1 MKTKHPESLS
11 LPEAERN
18 IIRQYDEILCRRI
31 ELRTPWTFSKLSE
44 RTLRDNI
51 GKLYVDMQLK
61 DIPQKDDAKLKN
73 DITAAGLIK
82 EHIQEQVKN
91 CLAVKIN
98 NGDNSIYRFIDIDYN
113 SFQDIDSS
121 KLDEAIRNREIAI
134 VYSDKGLLLSSKTD
148 LIKGELHVL
157 NITIDNKRNHTLHGM
172 FVYDCGQAE
181 DSVNEYESYVMNKYS
196 YKAVILKK
204 LEHSRTREIFYKIY
218 VINALDP
225 NDKGIFLCVSDKTL
239 FNWDKSRLVD
249 ILLPE
254 KFQDIDPEDV
264 LDIDTFDEDEESLD
278 IEMDDFENNN
288 DRIISNYTVL
298 DDVSDDMNGYTAD
311 YGYRAAGVG
320 YKQGQAELASIIG
333 ENPSEYQLNPEKLQ
347 IDFDDQI
354 YSKAVSN
361 EILSEVQSVI
371 RLPDYESVQNSQN
384 EVYRLK
390 VEKVQ
395 PLEEYFRQCLGSG
408 ILEKQTSS
416 EKLENNFVL
425 RLYEENANKV
435 TEQVIDSGLFDISDF
450 PKNLK
455 SSLLIQIKKET
466 FEFCEGLYPPGI
478 ELSLV
483 DMLQVYR
490 VIVPYFFNRSR
501 RYINYLR
508 QCYSSDG
515 MQCNIKK
522 RDNFM
527 KAVPIS
533 VFNQI
538 DMNSKKDPDKF
549 VNTSRNIEYS
559 LEGETYKINFLA
571 KCALTGFEQ
580 CFKGLALGNRFQE
593 EPDMRKQFMINKA
606 AKKKAEAK

>member
-31 ELRTPWTFSKLSE
+31 ELRNPWTFSKLSE
-44 RTLRDNI
+44 RTLRNNI

-73 DITAAGLIK
+73 DITAAELIK

-113 SFQDIDSS
+113 SFQDADSS

-134 VYSDKGLLLSSKTD
+134 VYQDKGLLLSSKTD

-172 FVYDCGQAE
+172 FEYNCSQVE
-181 DSVNEYESYVMNKYS
+181 DSVNEYESYVKNKYN

-204 LEHSRTREIFYKIY
+204 LEHSRTGEIFYKIY

-278 IEMDDFENNN
+278 IEMDDFEN
-288 DRIISNYTVL
+288 DADKIS
-298 DDVSDDMNGYTAD
+298 DDELSDDMNGYTAD
-311 YGYRAAGVG
+311 YGYKATGIG
-320 YKQGQAELASIIG
+320 YKQGQDELASIFKSD
-333 ENPSEYQLNPEKLQ
+333 PSEYQLNPEKLQ

-354 YSKAVSN
+354 YNKAVSD
-361 EILSEVQSVI
+361 EILSGVQSAI

-395 PLEEYFRQCLGSG
+395 PLEEYFRQCLGSD
-408 ILEKQTSS
+408 ILEKQASS

-425 RLYEENANKV
+425 RLYEENANKI

-455 SSLLIQIKKET
+455 SSLLTQIKKET

-508 QCYSSDG
+508 QCYS
-515 MQCNIKK
+515 
-522 RDNFM
+522 
-527 KAVPIS
+527 
-533 VFNQI
+533 
-538 DMNSKKDPDKF
+538 
-549 VNTSRNIEYS
+549 
-559 LEGETYKINFLA
+559 
-571 KCALTGFEQ
+571 
-580 CFKGLALGNRFQE
+580 
-593 EPDMRKQFMINKA
+593 
-606 AKKKAEAK
+606 

>member
-18 IIRQYDEILCRRI
+18 TIRQYDEILCRRI

-44 RTLRDNI
+44 RTLRNNI
-51 GKLYVDMQLK
+51 GKLYVNMQLK

-113 SFQDIDSS
+113 SFQDVDSS
-121 KLDEAIRNREIAI
+121 KLDEAIRNREIEI
-134 VYSDKGLLLSSKTD
+134 VYSDKGLLISSKTD
-148 LIKGELHVL
+148 LIKGKIHVL

-172 FVYDCGQAE
+172 FVYDCSQVE
-181 DSVNEYESYVMNKYS
+181 DSVNEYESYVKNKYN

-204 LEHSRTREIFYKIY
+204 LEHSRTGEIFYKLY

-239 FNWDKSRLVD
+239 FNWDKSRLVE

-254 KFQDIDPEDV
+254 KFQDIDPENV
-264 LDIDTFDEDEESLD
+264 LDIEDFDDEESLD
-278 IEMDDFENNN
+278 IEVDDFENDD
-288 DRIISNYTVL
+288 DRI
-298 DDVSDDMNGYTAD
+298 SDEYDYKTNGI
-311 YGYRAAGVG
+311 G
-320 YKQGQAELASIIG
+320 YKQGQAELASIFRSD
-333 ENPSEYQLNPEKLQ
+333 PSEYQLNPEKLQ
-347 IDFDDQI
+347 MDFDDQI
-354 YSKAVSN
+354 YNKAVSD

-371 RLPDYESVQNSQN
+371 SLPDYGSVQNSQN

-395 PLEEYFRQCLGSG
+395 PLEEYFRQCLGSDV
-408 ILEKQTSS
+408 LEKQASS

-425 RLYEENANKV
+425 RLYEENANKI

-549 VNTSRNIEYS
+549 VNTSCNIEYS

-593 EPDMRKQFMINKA
+593 EPDMRKQFMINKT

>member
-18 IIRQYDEILCRRI
+18 TIRQYDEILCRRT

-61 DIPQKDDAKLKN
+61 DIPQKDDDKLKN

-82 EHIQEQVKN
+82 EYIQGQVKN

-113 SFQDIDSS
+113 SFQDVNCS
-121 KLDEAIRNREIAI
+121 KLDEAIKNRELTI

-148 LIKGELHVL
+148 LIKGKLHVL
-157 NITIDNKRNHTLHGM
+157 NITIDNKRNDTLHGM
-172 FVYDCGQAE
+172 FEYDCDQLY
-181 DSVNEYESYVMNKYS
+181 DSDNEYESYVKNKYN

-204 LEHSRTREIFYKIY
+204 LEHSRTGEIFYKVY

-254 KFQDIDPEDV
+254 KFDNIDPEDV
-264 LDIDTFDEDEESLD
+264 LDIDAFDDEESLD
-278 IEMDDFENNN
+278 IEVDDFEN
-288 DRIISNYTVL
+288 DADKISDGEL
-298 DDVSDDMNGYTAD
+298 SDDE
-311 YGYRAAGVG
+311 YGYKADGIG
-320 YKQGQAELASIIG
+320 YKQGQAELASIFKSD
-333 ENPSEYQLNPEKLQ
+333 PSEYQLNPEKLQ

-371 RLPDYESVQNSQN
+371 SLPDYENIQNSQN

-395 PLEEYFRQCLGSG
+395 PLEEYFNQCLGSG
-408 ILEKQTSS
+408 ILEKQASQ

-425 RLYEENANKV
+425 RLYEENANKI
-435 TEQVIDSGLFDISDF
+435 TEQIIDSGLFDISDF

-490 VIVPYFFNRSR
+490 VIVPYFFNQSR

-593 EPDMRKQFMINKA
+593 EPDMRKQFMINKTS
-606 AKKKAEAK
+606 KKKAEAK

>member
-18 IIRQYDEILCRRI
+18 TIRQYDEILCRRI

-44 RTLRDNI
+44 RTLSDNI
-51 GKLYVDMQLK
+51 GKLYVDMQLR
-61 DIPQKDDAKLKN
+61 DIPQKDDDKLKN

-82 EHIQEQVKN
+82 EYIQEQTKN
-91 CLAVKIN
+91 CLVVKIN
-98 NGDNSIYRFIDIDYN
+98 NGDNSIYRFIDIDYD
-113 SFQDIDSS
+113 SFQDVYSS
-121 KLDEAIRNREIAI
+121 KLEEAIKNREIAI
-134 VYSDKGLLLSSKTD
+134 AYQDKGLLISSKTD
-148 LIKGELHVL
+148 LIKGKLHVL
-157 NITIDNKRNHTLHGM
+157 NLTIDNKRNNTLHGM
-172 FVYDCGQAE
+172 FEYDCDQLY
-181 DSVNEYESYVMNKYS
+181 DNDNEYESYVMNKYS

-204 LEHSRTREIFYKIY
+204 LEHSRTKETFYKLY
-218 VINALDP
+218 VVNALNPSD
-225 NDKGIFLCVSDKTL
+225 NGLFLCVSDKTL
-239 FNWDKSRLVD
+239 FNWDKSRLVE

-264 LDIDTFDEDEESLD
+264 LDIDDFDDEESLD
-278 IEMDDFENNN
+278 TEVDYGDELVVQG
-288 DRIISNYTVL
+288 DLQISN
-298 DDVSDDMNGYTAD
+298 SSFEGIS
-311 YGYRAAGVG
+311 
-320 YKQGQAELASIIG
+320 YKQGQDELYSILG
-333 ENPSEYQLNPEKLQ
+333 TDPSEGQLDVQKLQ
-347 IDFDDQI
+347 TNFDDQI
-354 YSKAVSN
+354 YSQAVVYGSF
-361 EILSEVQSVI
+361 SENQSVI
-371 RLPDYESVQNSQN
+371 NIPDYEDIQNSQN
-384 EVYRLK
+384 EVYRLTC
-390 VEKVQ
+390 EAVQ
-395 PLEEYFRQCLGSG
+395 PLEEYFNQCLGSG
-408 ILEKQTSS
+408 ILEKQASS

-425 RLYEENANKV
+425 RLYEENANKI
-435 TEQVIDSGLFDISDF
+435 TEQVIDSGLLDISDF

-527 KAVPIS
+527 KSVPIS
-533 VFNQI
+533 VFNQL

-549 VNTSRNIEYS
+549 VNTSCNIEYS

-593 EPDMRKQFMINKA
+593 EPDMRKQFMINKT
-606 AKKKAEAK
+606 AKKKAEVK

>member
-18 IIRQYDEILCRRI
+18 TIRQYDEILCRRI

-61 DIPQKDDAKLKN
+61 DIPQKDDDKLKN

-82 EHIQEQVKN
+82 EYTQEQTKN
-91 CLAVKIN
+91 CLVVKIN

-113 SFQDIDSS
+113 SFQDVSCS

-148 LIKGELHVL
+148 LIKGKLHVL

-172 FVYDCGQAE
+172 FEYDCSQVE
-181 DSVNEYESYVMNKYS
+181 DSVNEYESYVKNKYN

-204 LEHSRTREIFYKIY
+204 LEHSRAGEVFYKIY

-239 FNWDKSRLVD
+239 FSWDKSRLVE

-264 LDIDTFDEDEESLD
+264 LDIDVYDDEESLD
-278 IEMDDFENNN
+278 IEMDDFEN
-288 DRIISNYTVL
+288 
-298 DDVSDDMNGYTAD
+298 DDDKISDDELSD
-311 YGYRAAGVG
+311 DEYGYKADGIG
-320 YKQGQAELASIIG
+320 YKQGQAELASIFKSD
-333 ENPSEYQLNPEKLQ
+333 PSEYQLNPEKLQ

-371 RLPDYESVQNSQN
+371 SLPDYGSVQNSQN

-395 PLEEYFRQCLGSG
+395 PLEEYFKQCLGSD
-408 ILEKQTSS
+408 ILEKQASS

-425 RLYEENANKV
+425 RLYEENANKI

-549 VNTSRNIEYS
+549 VNTSCNIEYS
-559 LEGETYKINFLA
+559 FEGETYKINFLA

-593 EPDMRKQFMINKA
+593 EPDMRKQFMINKT

>member
-44 RTLRDNI
+44 RTLRNNI

-113 SFQDIDSS
+113 SFQDVDSS

-148 LIKGELHVL
+148 LIKGEIHVL

-172 FVYDCGQAE
+172 FEYNCSQVE
-181 DSVNEYESYVMNKYS
+181 DDVTEYESYVKNKYN

-204 LEHSRTREIFYKIY
+204 LEHSRTGEIFYKIY

-278 IEMDDFENNN
+278 IEMDDFENN
-288 DRIISNYTVL
+288 DGRIVSNYTVL
-298 DDVSDDMNGYTAD
+298 DDVSDDMNEYTAD
-311 YGYRAAGVG
+311 YGYKATGVG

-333 ENPSEYQLNPEKLQ
+333 EDPSGYQLNPEKLQ

-354 YSKAVSN
+354 YSKAVSD
-361 EILSEVQSVI
+361 EILSGAQSAI
-371 RLPDYESVQNSQN
+371 RLPDYESAQNSQN

-395 PLEEYFRQCLGSG
+395 PLEEYFEQCLGSD
-408 ILEKQTSS
+408 ILEKQASS

-425 RLYEENANKV
+425 RLYEENANKI

-466 FEFCEGLYPPGI
+466 FEFCEGLYPPGT

-549 VNTSRNIEYS
+549 VNTSCNIEYS

-606 AKKKAEAK
+606 AKKKVAVK

>member
-1 MKTKHPESLS
+1 MKTKHPESFS

-18 IIRQYDEILCRRI
+18 TIRQYDEILCRRI

-44 RTLRDNI
+44 RTLRNNI

-73 DITAAGLIK
+73 DITSAGLIK

-113 SFQDIDSS
+113 SFQDVDSS

-172 FVYDCGQAE
+172 FEYDCSQVE
-181 DSVNEYESYVMNKYS
+181 DSVNEYESYVKNKYN

-204 LEHSRTREIFYKIY
+204 LEHSRTGEIFYKIY

-264 LDIDTFDEDEESLD
+264 LDIDDFDDEESLD
-278 IEMDDFENNN
+278 IEMDDFENN
-288 DRIISNYTVL
+288 DGRIVSNYTVL
-298 DDVSDDMNGYTAD
+298 GDVSDDMNGYTAD
-311 YGYRAAGVG
+311 YGYKAAGVG

-354 YSKAVSN
+354 YNKAVSD
-361 EILSEVQSVI
+361 EILSGVQSAI
-371 RLPDYESVQNSQN
+371 RLPDYESAQNSQN

-395 PLEEYFRQCLGSG
+395 PLEEYFRQCLGSD
-408 ILEKQTSS
+408 ILEKQPSS

-425 RLYEENANKV
+425 RLYEENANKI

-538 DMNSKKDPDKF
+538 DMNSKKDPYKF
-549 VNTSRNIEYS
+549 VNTSCNIEYS

-593 EPDMRKQFMINKA
+593 EPDMRKQFMINKT
-606 AKKKAEAK
+606 AKKKAEVK

>member
-18 IIRQYDEILCRRI
+18 TIRQYDEILCRRI

-82 EHIQEQVKN
+82 EYIQKQVKN
-91 CLAVKIN
+91 CLVVKIN

-113 SFQDIDSS
+113 SFQDVNCS
-121 KLDEAIRNREIAI
+121 KLNEAIRNREITI
-134 VYSDKGLLLSSKTD
+134 VYQDKGLILSSKTG
-148 LIKGELHVL
+148 LIKGKLHVL
-157 NITIDNKRNHTLHGM
+157 NITIDNKRNNTLHGM
-172 FVYDCGQAE
+172 FEYDCDQLY
-181 DSVNEYESYVMNKYS
+181 DSDNEYESYVMNKYS

-204 LEHSRTREIFYKIY
+204 LEHSRTKETFYKLY
-218 VINALDP
+218 VVNALNPSD
-225 NDKGIFLCVSDKTL
+225 NGLFLCVSDKTL
-239 FNWDKSRLVD
+239 FNWDKSRLVE

-254 KFQDIDPEDV
+254 KFKDIDPEDV
-264 LDIDTFDEDEESLD
+264 LDVDDFDDEESLD
-278 IEMDDFENNN
+278 
-288 DRIISNYTVL
+288 TKV
-298 DDVSDDMNGYTAD
+298 D
-311 YGYRAAGVG
+311 YGDELVVQGDLQISDSSFEGIG
-320 YKQGQAELASIIG
+320 YKQGQDELYSIFG
-333 ENPSEYQLNPEKLQ
+333 TDLSKCQLDVWKLQ
-347 IDFDDQI
+347 TSFDDQI
-354 YSKAVSN
+354 YSQAVVYGSF
-361 EILSEVQSVI
+361 SENQGVI
-371 RLPDYESVQNSQN
+371 NIPDYEDIQNSQN

-395 PLEEYFRQCLGSG
+395 PLEEYFEQCLGSD
-408 ILEKQTSS
+408 ILEKQPSS

-425 RLYEENANKV
+425 RLYEENANKI
-435 TEQVIDSGLFDISDF
+435 TEQVLDSGLFDISDF

-490 VIVPYFFNRSR
+490 VIVPYFFNQSR

-538 DMNSKKDPDKF
+538 DMNSKKDPEKF

-559 LEGETYKINFLA
+559 LEGEIYKINFLA

-593 EPDMRKQFMINKA
+593 EPDMRKQFMINKT

>member
-18 IIRQYDEILCRRI
+18 TIRQYDEILCRRT

-61 DIPQKDDAKLKN
+61 DIPQKDDDKLKN

-82 EHIQEQVKN
+82 EYIQGQVKN

-113 SFQDIDSS
+113 SFQDVNCS
-121 KLDEAIRNREIAI
+121 KLDEAIKNREMTI

-148 LIKGELHVL
+148 LIKGKLHVL
-157 NITIDNKRNHTLHGM
+157 NITIDNKRNDTLHGM
-172 FVYDCGQAE
+172 FEYDCDQLY
-181 DSVNEYESYVMNKYS
+181 DSDNEYESYVKNKYN

-204 LEHSRTREIFYKIY
+204 LEHSRTGEIFYKVY

-254 KFQDIDPEDV
+254 KFDNIDPEDV
-264 LDIDTFDEDEESLD
+264 LDIDAFDDEESLD
-278 IEMDDFENNN
+278 IEVDDFEN
-288 DRIISNYTVL
+288 DADKISDGEL
-298 DDVSDDMNGYTAD
+298 SDDE
-311 YGYRAAGVG
+311 YGYKADGIG
-320 YKQGQAELASIIG
+320 YKQGQAELASIFKSD
-333 ENPSEYQLNPEKLQ
+333 PSEYQLNPEKLQ

-371 RLPDYESVQNSQN
+371 SLPDYENIQNSQN

-395 PLEEYFRQCLGSG
+395 PLEEYFNQCLGSG
-408 ILEKQTSS
+408 ILEKQASQ

-425 RLYEENANKV
+425 RLYEENANKI
-435 TEQVIDSGLFDISDF
+435 TEQIIDSGLFDISDF

-490 VIVPYFFNRSR
+490 VIVPYFFNQSR

-593 EPDMRKQFMINKA
+593 EPDMRKQFMINKTS
-606 AKKKAEAK
+606 KKKAEAK

>member
-18 IIRQYDEILCRRI
+18 TIRQYDEILCRRI

-44 RTLRDNI
+44 RTLRNNI

-61 DIPQKDDAKLKN
+61 DIPQRDDAKLKN

-113 SFQDIDSS
+113 SFQDVDSS
-121 KLDEAIRNREIAI
+121 KLEEAIKNREIAI
-134 VYSDKGLLLSSKTD
+134 VYSDRGLLLSSKTD
-148 LIKGELHVL
+148 LIKGEIHVL

-172 FVYDCGQAE
+172 FEYDCEQLY
-181 DSVNEYESYVMNKYS
+181 DSDNEYESYVMNKYS
-196 YKAVILKK
+196 YKAVILKR
-204 LEHSRTREIFYKIY
+204 LEHSRTKETFYKLY
-218 VINALDP
+218 VVNALNPSD
-225 NDKGIFLCVSDKTL
+225 NGIFLCVSDKTL

-278 IEMDDFENNN
+278 IEMDDFENN
-288 DRIISNYTVL
+288 DGRIVSNYTVL
-298 DDVSDDMNGYTAD
+298 DDISDDMNGYTAD
-311 YGYRAAGVG
+311 YGYKAAGVG

-354 YSKAVSN
+354 YNKAVSD
-361 EILSEVQSVI
+361 EILSEVQSAI
-371 RLPDYESVQNSQN
+371 RLPDYESAQNSQN

-395 PLEEYFRQCLGSG
+395 PLEEYFRQCLGSD

-425 RLYEENANKV
+425 RLYEENANKI

-538 DMNSKKDPDKF
+538 DMNSKKDPYKF
-549 VNTSRNIEYS
+549 VNTSCNIEYS

-593 EPDMRKQFMINKA
+593 EPDMRKQFMINKT

>member
-44 RTLRDNI
+44 RTLRNNI
-51 GKLYVDMQLK
+51 GKMYVDMQLK

-73 DITAAGLIK
+73 DITAAELIK
-82 EHIQEQVKN
+82 EYIIQEQAKN

-113 SFQDIDSS
+113 SFQDVDSS
-121 KLDEAIRNREIAI
+121 KLDEAIRNREIVI
-134 VYSDKGLLLSSKTD
+134 VYSDRGLLLSSKTD
-148 LIKGELHVL
+148 LIKGKIHVL
-157 NITIDNKRNHTLHGM
+157 NITIDNKRNSTLHGM
-172 FVYDCGQAE
+172 FEYDCDQLY
-181 DSVNEYESYVMNKYS
+181 DSDNEYESYVMNKYN

-204 LEHSRTREIFYKIY
+204 LEHSRTKETFYKLY
-218 VINALDP
+218 VVNALNPSD
-225 NDKGIFLCVSDKTL
+225 NGVFLCVSDKTM
-239 FNWDKSRLVD
+239 FNWDKSRLVE

-264 LDIDTFDEDEESLD
+264 LDIDVFDEDEESLD
-278 IEMDDFENNN
+278 IEMDDIEN
-288 DRIISNYTVL
+288 DADKI
-298 DDVSDDMNGYTAD
+298 SDDELSGDLGGYTNE
-311 YGYRAAGVG
+311 YGAEGIG
-320 YKQGQAELASIIG
+320 YKQGQAELASIFKSD
-333 ENPSEYQLNPEKLQ
+333 PSEYQLNPEKLQ

-390 VEKVQ
+390 AEEVQ

-490 VIVPYFFNRSR
+490 VIVPYFFNQSR

-538 DMNSKKDPDKF
+538 DMNSKKDPEKF

-593 EPDMRKQFMINKA
+593 EPDMRKQFMINKT

>member
-18 IIRQYDEILCRRI
+18 TIRQYDEILCRRI

-51 GKLYVDMQLK
+51 GKLYVDMQLR
-61 DIPQKDDAKLKN
+61 DIPQKDDNKLKN

-82 EHIQEQVKN
+82 EYIQEQVKN
-91 CLAVKIN
+91 CLVVKIN
-98 NGDNSIYRFIDIDYN
+98 NGDNSIYRFIDMDYN
-113 SFQDIDSS
+113 SFQDVDCS
-121 KLDEAIRNREIAI
+121 KLNEAIKNREIAI
-134 VYSDKGLLLSSKTD
+134 AYSDRGLLLSSKTD
-148 LIKGELHVL
+148 LIKGQIHVF
-157 NITIDNKRNHTLHGM
+157 NITIDNKRNNTLHGM
-172 FVYDCGQAE
+172 FEYDCDQLY
-181 DSVNEYESYVMNKYS
+181 DSDNEYESYVMNKYN
-196 YKAVILKK
+196 YKVVILKK
-204 LEHSRTREIFYKIY
+204 LEHSRTKETFYKLY
-218 VINALDP
+218 VVNALNPSD
-225 NDKGIFLCVSDKTL
+225 NGLFLCVSDKTL
-239 FNWDKSRLVD
+239 FNWDKSRLVE

-264 LDIDTFDEDEESLD
+264 LDIDDIDDEESLNTEVD
-278 IEMDDFENNN
+278 YGDELVVQGDLQ
-288 DRIISNYTVL
+288 ISNP
-298 DDVSDDMNGYTAD
+298 SFEGI
-311 YGYRAAGVG
+311 G
-320 YKQGQAELASIIG
+320 YKQGQDELYSIFG
-333 ENPSEYQLNPEKLQ
+333 TDLSKCQLDIQKLQ
-347 IDFDDQI
+347 TNFDDQI
-354 YSKAVSN
+354 YSQAVVYGSF
-361 EILSEVQSVI
+361 SVDQDVI
-371 RLPDYESVQNSQN
+371 NIPDYEYIQNSQN
-384 EVYRLK
+384 EVYRLTC
-390 VEKVQ
+390 EAVQ
-395 PLEEYFRQCLGSG
+395 PLEEYFKQCLGSD
-408 ILEKQTSS
+408 ILEKQASS

-425 RLYEENANKV
+425 RLYEENANKI

-490 VIVPYFFNRSR
+490 VIVPYLFNQSR

-522 RDNFM
+522 RDNFI

-538 DMNSKKDPDKF
+538 DMNSKKDPEKF
-549 VNTSRNIEYS
+549 VDTSRNIEYS

-580 CFKGLALGNRFQE
+580 CFKGLALGSRFQE
-593 EPDMRKQFMINKA
+593 EPDMRKQFMINKT

>member
-18 IIRQYDEILCRRI
+18 TIRQYDEILCRRI

-44 RTLRDNI
+44 RTLRNNI

-113 SFQDIDSS
+113 SFQDVDSS

-134 VYSDKGLLLSSKTD
+134 VYSDRGLLLSSKTD

-157 NITIDNKRNHTLHGM
+157 NITIDNKRNYTLHGM
-172 FVYDCGQAE
+172 FVYDCSQVE
-181 DSVNEYESYVMNKYS
+181 DNVNEYESYVKNKYN

-204 LEHSRTREIFYKIY
+204 LEHSRTGEIFYKIY

-225 NDKGIFLCVSDKTL
+225 NDKGVFLCVSDKTL

-264 LDIDTFDEDEESLD
+264 LDIDDFDEDEESLD
-278 IEMDDFENNN
+278 IEMDDFEN
-288 DRIISNYTVL
+288 DDDKISDEY
-298 DDVSDDMNGYTAD
+298 D
-311 YGYRAAGVG
+311 YRADGIG
-320 YKQGQAELASIIG
+320 YKQGQAELASIFKSD
-333 ENPSEYQLNPEKLQ
+333 PSEYQLNPEKLQ

-354 YSKAVSN
+354 YSKAVSD

-371 RLPDYESVQNSQN
+371 SLPDYGSVQNSQN

-408 ILEKQTSS
+408 ILEKQASS

-425 RLYEENANKV
+425 RLYEENANKI

-455 SSLLIQIKKET
+455 SSLIIQIKKET

-490 VIVPYFFNRSR
+490 VIVPYFFNQSR

-549 VNTSRNIEYS
+549 VNTSCNIEYS

-593 EPDMRKQFMINKA
+593 EPDMRKQFMINKT

>member
-18 IIRQYDEILCRRI
+18 TIRQYDEILCRRI

-51 GKLYVDMQLK
+51 GKLYVDMHLK
-61 DIPQKDDAKLKN
+61 DIPQKDDDKLKN

-82 EHIQEQVKN
+82 EYIQGQVKN
-91 CLAVKIN
+91 CLDVKIN

-113 SFQDIDSS
+113 SFQDVNCS
-121 KLDEAIRNREIAI
+121 KLDEAIKNRELTI
-134 VYSDKGLLLSSKTD
+134 VYQDKGLLLSSKTD
-148 LIKGELHVL
+148 LIKGKLHVL
-157 NITIDNKRNHTLHGM
+157 NITIDNKRNDTLHGM
-172 FVYDCGQAE
+172 FEYDCDQLY
-181 DSVNEYESYVMNKYS
+181 DSDNEYESYVKNKYN

-204 LEHSRTREIFYKIY
+204 LEHSRTGEIFYKVY

-254 KFQDIDPEDV
+254 KFDNIDPEDV
-264 LDIDTFDEDEESLD
+264 LDIDDFDDEESLD
-278 IEMDDFENNN
+278 IEMDDFEN
-288 DRIISNYTVL
+288 DGDKI
-298 DDVSDDMNGYTAD
+298 SDDELSNDG
-311 YGYRAAGVG
+311 YGYKADGIG
-320 YKQGQAELASIIG
+320 YKQGQAELASIFKSD
-333 ENPSEYQLNPEKLQ
+333 PSEYQLNPEKLQ

-371 RLPDYESVQNSQN
+371 SLPDYENIQNSQN

-395 PLEEYFRQCLGSG
+395 PLEEYFNQCLGSG
-408 ILEKQTSS
+408 ILEKQASQ

-425 RLYEENANKV
+425 RLYEENANKI
-435 TEQVIDSGLFDISDF
+435 TEQIIDSGLFDISDF

-490 VIVPYFFNRSR
+490 VIVPYFFNQSR

-593 EPDMRKQFMINKA
+593 EPDMRKQFMINKTS
-606 AKKKAEAK
+606 KKKAEAK

>member
-18 IIRQYDEILCRRI
+18 TIRQYDEILCRRI

-73 DITAAGLIK
+73 DITAAGLVK
-82 EHIQEQVKN
+82 EYIQEQVKK
-91 CLAVKIN
+91 CLVVKIN
-98 NGDNSIYRFIDIDYN
+98 SGDNSIYRFIDIDYN
-113 SFQDIDSS
+113 SFQDVNCS
-121 KLDEAIRNREIAI
+121 KLDEAIRNREIA
-134 VYSDKGLLLSSKTD
+134 VLYQDKGLILSSKTD
-148 LIKGELHVL
+148 LIKGKLHVL
-157 NITIDNKRNHTLHGM
+157 NITIDNKRNNTLHGM
-172 FVYDCGQAE
+172 FEYDCDQLY
-181 DSVNEYESYVMNKYS
+181 DNDNEYESYVMNKYS

-204 LEHSRTREIFYKIY
+204 LEHSRTKETFYKLY
-218 VINALDP
+218 VVNALDP
-225 NDKGIFLCVSDKTL
+225 SDTGVFLCVSDKTL
-239 FNWDKSRLVD
+239 FNWDKSRLVE

-264 LDIDTFDEDEESLD
+264 LDIDDFDEDEESLD
-278 IEMDDFENNN
+278 IEMNDIEN
-288 DRIISNYTVL
+288 DADKI
-298 DDVSDDMNGYTAD
+298 SDDELSGDEYEYKAD
-311 YGYRAAGVG
+311 GIG
-320 YKQGQAELASIIG
+320 YKQGQAELASIFKSD
-333 ENPSEYQLNPEKLQ
+333 PSEYQLNPEKLQ

-354 YSKAVSN
+354 YSKAVSD
-361 EILSEVQSVI
+361 EILSEVQSAI

-395 PLEEYFRQCLGSG
+395 PLEEYFKQCLGSD
-408 ILEKQTSS
+408 ILEKQASS

-425 RLYEENANKV
+425 RLYEENANKI

-549 VNTSRNIEYS
+549 VDTSRNIEYS

-593 EPDMRKQFMINKA
+593 EPDMRKQFMINKT

>member
-18 IIRQYDEILCRRI
+18 TIRQYDEILCRRI

-44 RTLRDNI
+44 RTTRNNI

-73 DITAAGLIK
+73 DITAAGLVK
-82 EHIQEQVKN
+82 EYIQEQAKN
-91 CLAVKIN
+91 CLAVKIS

-113 SFQDIDSS
+113 SFQDVNCS

-148 LIKGELHVL
+148 LIKGQIHVL
-157 NITIDNKRNHTLHGM
+157 NITIDNKRNSTLHGM
-172 FVYDCGQAE
+172 FEYDCDQLY
-181 DSVNEYESYVMNKYS
+181 DSDNEYESYVMNKYN

-204 LEHSRTREIFYKIY
+204 IEHSRTKETFYKLY
-218 VINALDP
+218 VVNALNPSD
-225 NDKGIFLCVSDKTL
+225 NGLFLCVSDKTL
-239 FNWDKSRLVD
+239 FNWDKSRLVQ

-278 IEMDDFENNN
+278 IEMDDFEN
-288 DRIISNYTVL
+288 DADKIS
-298 DDVSDDMNGYTAD
+298 DDELSDDMNGYTAD
-311 YGYRAAGVG
+311 YGYKATGIG
-320 YKQGQAELASIIG
+320 YKQGQDELASIFKSD
-333 ENPSEYQLNPEKLQ
+333 PSEYQLNPEKLQ

-354 YSKAVSN
+354 YNKAVSD
-361 EILSEVQSVI
+361 EILSGVQSAI
-371 RLPDYESVQNSQN
+371 RLPDYENMQNSQN

-425 RLYEENANKV
+425 RLYEENANKI

-593 EPDMRKQFMINKA
+593 EPDMRKQFMINKT

>member
-18 IIRQYDEILCRRI
+18 TIRQYDEILCRRI

-82 EHIQEQVKN
+82 EYIQGQVKN

-113 SFQDIDSS
+113 SFQDVNCS
-121 KLDEAIRNREIAI
+121 KLDEAIRNREISI

-148 LIKGELHVL
+148 LIKGKLHVL
-157 NITIDNKRNHTLHGM
+157 NLTIDNKRNHTLHGM
-172 FVYDCGQAE
+172 FEYDCSQVE
-181 DSVNEYESYVMNKYS
+181 DSDNEYESYVKNKYN

-204 LEHSRTREIFYKIY
+204 LEHSRTGEIFYKIY

-239 FNWDKSRLVD
+239 FNWDKSRLVE

-264 LDIDTFDEDEESLD
+264 LDIDVYDDEESLD
-278 IEMDDFENNN
+278 IEMDDFEN
-288 DRIISNYTVL
+288 
-298 DDVSDDMNGYTAD
+298 DDDKIRDDELSDDIG
-311 YGYRAAGVG
+311 GYRADGIG
-320 YKQGQAELASIIG
+320 YKQGQAELASIFKSD
-333 ENPSEYQLNPEKLQ
+333 PSEYQLNPEKLQ

-361 EILSEVQSVI
+361 EILSEVQSAI
-371 RLPDYESVQNSQN
+371 SLPDYGSVQNSQN

-408 ILEKQTSS
+408 ILEKQASS

-425 RLYEENANKV
+425 RLYEENANKI
-435 TEQVIDSGLFDISDF
+435 TEQIIDSGLFDISDF

-549 VNTSRNIEYS
+549 VNTSCNIEYS

-593 EPDMRKQFMINKA
+593 EPDMRKQFMINKT
-606 AKKKAEAK
+606 AKKKAEVK

>member
-18 IIRQYDEILCRRI
+18 TIRQYDEILCRRI

-44 RTLRDNI
+44 RTLRNNI

-113 SFQDIDSS
+113 SFQDVDSS
-121 KLDEAIRNREIAI
+121 KLEEAIKNREIAI
-134 VYSDKGLLLSSKTD
+134 VYSGRGLLLSSKTD
-148 LIKGELHVL
+148 LIKGEIHVL
-157 NITIDNKRNHTLHGM
+157 NITIDNKRNSTLHGM
-172 FVYDCGQAE
+172 FVYDCSQVE
-181 DSVNEYESYVMNKYS
+181 DDVGEYDSYVMNKYS

-204 LEHSRTREIFYKIY
+204 LEHSRTGEIFYKIY

-278 IEMDDFENNN
+278 IEIDDFEN
-288 DRIISNYTVL
+288 DDDKISDKY
-298 DDVSDDMNGYTAD
+298 D
-311 YGYRAAGVG
+311 YRADGIG
-320 YKQGQAELASIIG
+320 YKQGQAELASIFKSD
-333 ENPSEYQLNPEKLQ
+333 PSEYQLNPEKLQ

-354 YSKAVSN
+354 YNKAVSD
-361 EILSEVQSVI
+361 EILSGVQNAI
-371 RLPDYESVQNSQN
+371 RLPDYESAQNSQN

-395 PLEEYFRQCLGSG
+395 PLEEYFRQCLGSD
-408 ILEKQTSS
+408 ILEKQASS

-425 RLYEENANKV
+425 RLYEENANKI
-435 TEQVIDSGLFDISDF
+435 TDQVIDSGLFDISDF

-549 VNTSRNIEYS
+549 VNISCNIEYS

-593 EPDMRKQFMINKA
+593 EPDMRKQFMINKT

>member
-18 IIRQYDEILCRRI
+18 TIRQYDEILCRRI
-31 ELRTPWTFSKLSE
+31 ELRAPWTFSKLSE
-44 RTLRDNI
+44 RTTRNNI

-61 DIPQKDDAKLKN
+61 DIPQKDDARLKN
-73 DITAAGLIK
+73 DITAAGLVK
-82 EHIQEQVKN
+82 EYIQEQVKN
-91 CLAVKIN
+91 CLVVKIN

-113 SFQDIDSS
+113 SFQDINCS
-121 KLDEAIRNREIAI
+121 KLDEAIGNREITI
-134 VYSDKGLLLSSKTD
+134 VYSDKGLVLSSKTD
-148 LIKGELHVL
+148 LIKGKIHVL

-172 FVYDCGQAE
+172 FEYDCEQLY
-181 DSVNEYESYVMNKYS
+181 DNDNEYESYVMNKYS

-239 FNWDKSRLVD
+239 FNWDKSRLVE

-264 LDIDTFDEDEESLD
+264 LDIDAFDDEESLD
-278 IEMDDFENNN
+278 IEVDDFEN
-288 DRIISNYTVL
+288 
-298 DDVSDDMNGYTAD
+298 DDGKISDDELSD
-311 YGYRAAGVG
+311 DEYGYKTDGIG
-320 YKQGQAELASIIG
+320 YKQGQAELASIFRSD
-333 ENPSEYQLNPEKLQ
+333 PSEYQLNPEKLQ

-354 YSKAVSN
+354 YSKAVN
-361 EILSEVQSVI
+361 DEILSENQSVI

-395 PLEEYFRQCLGSG
+395 PLEEYFKQCLGSD

-425 RLYEENANKV
+425 RLYEENANKI

-490 VIVPYFFNRSR
+490 VIVPYFFNQSR

-538 DMNSKKDPDKF
+538 DMNSKKDPEKF
-549 VNTSRNIEYS
+549 VNISRNIEYS

-593 EPDMRKQFMINKA
+593 EPDMRKQFMINKT

>member
-1 MKTKHPESLS
+1 
-11 LPEAERN
+11 
-18 IIRQYDEILCRRI
+18 
-31 ELRTPWTFSKLSE
+31 
-44 RTLRDNI
+44 
-51 GKLYVDMQLK
+51 
-61 DIPQKDDAKLKN
+61 
-73 DITAAGLIK
+73 
-82 EHIQEQVKN
+82 
-91 CLAVKIN
+91 
-98 NGDNSIYRFIDIDYN
+98 
-113 SFQDIDSS
+113 
-121 KLDEAIRNREIAI
+121 
-134 VYSDKGLLLSSKTD
+134 
-148 LIKGELHVL
+148 
-157 NITIDNKRNHTLHGM
+157 
-172 FVYDCGQAE
+172 
-181 DSVNEYESYVMNKYS
+181 
-196 YKAVILKK
+196 
-204 LEHSRTREIFYKIY
+204 
-218 VINALDP
+218 
-225 NDKGIFLCVSDKTL
+225 
-239 FNWDKSRLVD
+239 
-249 ILLPE
+249 
-254 KFQDIDPEDV
+254 
-264 LDIDTFDEDEESLD
+264 
-278 IEMDDFENNN
+278 MDDFEN
-288 DRIISNYTVL
+288 DDDKISDEY
-298 DDVSDDMNGYTAD
+298 D
-311 YGYRAAGVG
+311 YRADGVG
-320 YKQGQAELASIIG
+320 YKQGQAELASIFKSD
-333 ENPSEYQLNPEKLQ
+333 PSEYQLNPEKLQ

-354 YSKAVSN
+354 YSKAVSD
-361 EILSEVQSVI
+361 EILSEIQSVI
-371 RLPDYESVQNSQN
+371 SLPDYGSVQNSQN

-395 PLEEYFRQCLGSG
+395 PLEEYFKQCLGSG
-408 ILEKQTSS
+408 ILEKQASS

-425 RLYEENANKV
+425 RLYEENANKI

-455 SSLLIQIKKET
+455 SSLIIQIKKET

-549 VNTSRNIEYS
+549 VNTSCNIEYS

-593 EPDMRKQFMINKA
+593 EPDMRKQFMINKT

>member
-18 IIRQYDEILCRRI
+18 TIRQYDEILCRRI

-61 DIPQKDDAKLKN
+61 NIPQKDDAKLKN

-82 EHIQEQVKN
+82 EYIQGQVKN

-113 SFQDIDSS
+113 SFQDVNCS
-121 KLDEAIRNREIAI
+121 KLDEAIRNREISI

-148 LIKGELHVL
+148 LIKGKLHVL
-157 NITIDNKRNHTLHGM
+157 NLTIDNKRNHTLHGM
-172 FVYDCGQAE
+172 FEYDCSQVE
-181 DSVNEYESYVMNKYS
+181 DSDNEYESYVKNKYN

-204 LEHSRTREIFYKIY
+204 LEHSRTGEIFYKIY

-239 FNWDKSRLVD
+239 FNWDKSRLVE

-264 LDIDTFDEDEESLD
+264 LDIDVYDDEESLD
-278 IEMDDFENNN
+278 IEMDDFEN
-288 DRIISNYTVL
+288 
-298 DDVSDDMNGYTAD
+298 DDDKIRDDELSDDIG
-311 YGYRAAGVG
+311 GYRADGIG
-320 YKQGQAELASIIG
+320 YKQGQAELASIFKSD
-333 ENPSEYQLNPEKLQ
+333 PSEYQLNPEKLQ

-371 RLPDYESVQNSQN
+371 SLPDYESVQNSQN

-408 ILEKQTSS
+408 ILEKQASS

-425 RLYEENANKV
+425 RLYEENANKI
-435 TEQVIDSGLFDISDF
+435 TEQIIDSGLFDISDF

>member
-18 IIRQYDEILCRRI
+18 TIRQYDEILCRRI

-82 EHIQEQVKN
+82 EYIQKQVKN
-91 CLAVKIN
+91 CLVVKIN

-113 SFQDIDSS
+113 SFQDVNCS
-121 KLDEAIRNREIAI
+121 KLNEAIRNREITI
-134 VYSDKGLLLSSKTD
+134 VYQDKGLILSSKTG
-148 LIKGELHVL
+148 LIKGKLHVL
-157 NITIDNKRNHTLHGM
+157 NITIDNKRNNTLHGM
-172 FVYDCGQAE
+172 FEYDCDQLY
-181 DSVNEYESYVMNKYS
+181 DSDNEYESYVMNKYS

-204 LEHSRTREIFYKIY
+204 LEHSRTKETFYKLY
-218 VINALDP
+218 VVNALNPSD
-225 NDKGIFLCVSDKTL
+225 NGLFLCVSDKTL
-239 FNWDKSRLVD
+239 FSWDKSRLVE

-264 LDIDTFDEDEESLD
+264 LDIDDFDDDESLD
-278 IEMDDFENNN
+278 TE
-288 DRIISNYTVL
+288 V
-298 DDVSDDMNGYTAD
+298 D
-311 YGYRAAGVG
+311 YGDELVVQGDLQISDSSFEGIG
-320 YKQGQAELASIIG
+320 YKQGQDELYSIFG
-333 ENPSEYQLNPEKLQ
+333 TDLSKCQLDVWKLQ
-347 IDFDDQI
+347 TSFDDQI
-354 YSKAVSN
+354 YSQAVVYGSF
-361 EILSEVQSVI
+361 SENQGVI
-371 RLPDYESVQNSQN
+371 NIPDYEDIQNSQN

-395 PLEEYFRQCLGSG
+395 PLEEYFEQCLGSD
-408 ILEKQTSS
+408 ILEKQASS

-425 RLYEENANKV
+425 RLYEENANKI

-466 FEFCEGLYPPGI
+466 FEFCESLYPPGI

-490 VIVPYFFNRSR
+490 VIVPYFFNQSR

-522 RDNFM
+522 RDNFI

-538 DMNSKKDPDKF
+538 DMNSKKDPEKF

>member
-44 RTLRDNI
+44 RTLRNNI

-61 DIPQKDDAKLKN
+61 DIPQKNDAKLKN

-113 SFQDIDSS
+113 SFQDVDSS
-121 KLDEAIRNREIAI
+121 KLDEAIRNRKIAI

-148 LIKGELHVL
+148 LIKGEIHVL

-172 FVYDCGQAE
+172 FEYNCSQVE
-181 DSVNEYESYVMNKYS
+181 DDVNEYESYVKNKYN

-204 LEHSRTREIFYKIY
+204 LEHSRTGEIFYKIY

-278 IEMDDFENNN
+278 IEMDDFENN
-288 DRIISNYTVL
+288 DGRIVSNYTVL
-298 DDVSDDMNGYTAD
+298 DDVSDDMNGYTDD
-311 YGYRAAGVG
+311 YGYKATGVG

-333 ENPSEYQLNPEKLQ
+333 EDPSGYQLNPEKLQ

-354 YSKAVSN
+354 YSKAVSD
-361 EILSEVQSVI
+361 EILSGDQSAI
-371 RLPDYESVQNSQN
+371 RLPDYESAQNSQN

-395 PLEEYFRQCLGSG
+395 PLEEYFEQCLGSD
-408 ILEKQTSS
+408 ILEKQASS

-425 RLYEENANKV
+425 RLYEENANKI

-549 VNTSRNIEYS
+549 VNTSCNIEYS

-593 EPDMRKQFMINKA
+593 EPDMRKQFMINKT

>member
-18 IIRQYDEILCRRI
+18 TIRQYDEILCRRI

-51 GKLYVDMQLK
+51 GKLYVDMHLK
-61 DIPQKDDAKLKN
+61 DIPQKDDDKLKN

-82 EHIQEQVKN
+82 EYIQGQVKN

-113 SFQDIDSS
+113 SFQDVNCS
-121 KLDEAIRNREIAI
+121 KLDEAIKNRELTI
-134 VYSDKGLLLSSKTD
+134 VYQDKGLLLSSKTD
-148 LIKGELHVL
+148 LIKGKLHVL
-157 NITIDNKRNHTLHGM
+157 NITIDNKRNDTLHGM
-172 FVYDCGQAE
+172 FEYDCDQLY
-181 DSVNEYESYVMNKYS
+181 DSDNEYESYVKNKYN

-204 LEHSRTREIFYKIY
+204 LEHSRTGEIFYKVY

-254 KFQDIDPEDV
+254 KFDNIDPEDV
-264 LDIDTFDEDEESLD
+264 LDIDDFDDEESLD
-278 IEMDDFENNN
+278 IEMDDFEN
-288 DRIISNYTVL
+288 DGDKI
-298 DDVSDDMNGYTAD
+298 SDDELSNDG
-311 YGYRAAGVG
+311 YGYKADGIG
-320 YKQGQAELASIIG
+320 YKQGQAELASIFKSD
-333 ENPSEYQLNPEKLQ
+333 PSEYQLNPEKLQ

-371 RLPDYESVQNSQN
+371 SLPDYENIQNSQN

-408 ILEKQTSS
+408 ILEKQASS

-425 RLYEENANKV
+425 RLYEENANKI
-435 TEQVIDSGLFDISDF
+435 TEQIIDSGLFDISDF

-490 VIVPYFFNRSR
+490 VIVPYFFNQSR

-593 EPDMRKQFMINKA
+593 EPDMRKQFMINKT

>member
-18 IIRQYDEILCRRI
+18 TIRQYDEILCRRI

-44 RTLRDNI
+44 RTLRNNI

-61 DIPQKDDAKLKN
+61 DIPQKDDDKLKN

-82 EHIQEQVKN
+82 EYIQEQVKN

-113 SFQDIDSS
+113 SFQDVDSS
-121 KLDEAIRNREIAI
+121 KLEEAIKNREIAI

-172 FVYDCGQAE
+172 FVYDCDQLYDNDDE
-181 DSVNEYESYVMNKYS
+181 CESYVMNKYS

-204 LEHSRTREIFYKIY
+204 LEHSRTKETFYKLY
-218 VINALDP
+218 VVNALNPSD
-225 NDKGIFLCVSDKTL
+225 NGIFLCVSDKTL
-239 FNWDKSRLVD
+239 FNWDKSRLVE

-264 LDIDTFDEDEESLD
+264 LDIDNFDDEESLNTEVD
-278 IEMDDFENNN
+278 YGDALVVQGDLQ
-288 DRIISNYTVL
+288 ISNL
-298 DDVSDDMNGYTAD
+298 RFEGI
-311 YGYRAAGVG
+311 G
-320 YKQGQAELASIIG
+320 YKQGQDVLNSLFG
-333 ENPSEYQLNPEKLQ
+333 TDLSEGHLDIQKLQ
-347 IDFDDQI
+347 TSFDDQI
-354 YSKAVSN
+354 YSQAVVYGSFSAN
-361 EILSEVQSVI
+361 QDVI
-371 RLPDYESVQNSQN
+371 NITDYENIQNSQN

-395 PLEEYFRQCLGSG
+395 PLEEYFRQCLGSDV
-408 ILEKQTSS
+408 LEKQASS

-425 RLYEENANKV
+425 RLYEENANKI

-490 VIVPYFFNRSR
+490 VIVPYFFNQSR

-549 VNTSRNIEYS
+549 VNTSCNIEYS

-593 EPDMRKQFMINKA
+593 EPDMRKQFMINKT

>member
-18 IIRQYDEILCRRI
+18 TIRQYDEILCRRI

-44 RTLRDNI
+44 RTLRNNI

-98 NGDNSIYRFIDIDYN
+98 NGDNSVYRFIDIDYN
-113 SFQDIDSS
+113 SFQDVDSS
-121 KLDEAIRNREIAI
+121 KLEEAIRNREIAI

-157 NITIDNKRNHTLHGM
+157 NITIDNKRNSTLHGM
-172 FVYDCGQAE
+172 FVYDCSQVE
-181 DSVNEYESYVMNKYS
+181 DSVNEYESYVKNKYN

-204 LEHSRTREIFYKIY
+204 LEHSRTGEIFYKLY

-239 FNWDKSRLVD
+239 FNWDKSRLVE

-254 KFQDIDPEDV
+254 KFQDIDPENV
-264 LDIDTFDEDEESLD
+264 LDIDDFDDEESLD
-278 IEMDDFENNN
+278 IEMDDFEN
-288 DRIISNYTVL
+288 DAGKISDEYDYKT
-298 DDVSDDMNGYTAD
+298 NGI
-311 YGYRAAGVG
+311 G
-320 YKQGQAELASIIG
+320 YKQGQAELASIFMSD
-333 ENPSEYQLNPEKLQ
+333 PSEYQLNPEKIQ

-354 YSKAVSN
+354 YNKAVSN
-361 EILSEVQSVI
+361 ETLSEVQSVI
-371 RLPDYESVQNSQN
+371 SIPDYESVQNSQN

-390 VEKVQ
+390 VERVQ
-395 PLEEYFRQCLGSG
+395 PLEEYFRQCLGSD
-408 ILEKQTSS
+408 ILEKQASS

-425 RLYEENANKV
+425 RLYEENANKI
-435 TEQVIDSGLFDISDF
+435 TEQIIDSGLFDISDF

-508 QCYSSDG
+508 QRYSSDG

-522 RDNFM
+522 RDSFM
-527 KAVPIS
+527 RAVPIS

-549 VNTSRNIEYS
+549 VNTSCNIEYS

-593 EPDMRKQFMINKA
+593 EPDMRKQFMINKT

>member
-18 IIRQYDEILCRRI
+18 TIRQYDEILCRRI

-61 DIPQKDDAKLKN
+61 DIPQKDDDKLKN

-82 EHIQEQVKN
+82 EYIQGQVKN

-113 SFQDIDSS
+113 SFQDVNCS
-121 KLDEAIRNREIAI
+121 KLDEAIKNRELTI
-134 VYSDKGLLLSSKTD
+134 VYQDKGLLLSSKTD
-148 LIKGELHVL
+148 LIKGKLHIL
-157 NITIDNKRNHTLHGM
+157 NITIDNKRNDTLHGM
-172 FVYDCGQAE
+172 FEYDCDQLY
-181 DSVNEYESYVMNKYS
+181 DSDNEYESYVKNKYN

-204 LEHSRTREIFYKIY
+204 LEHSRTGEIFYKIY

-239 FNWDKSRLVD
+239 FNWDKSRLVE

-264 LDIDTFDEDEESLD
+264 LDIDAFDDEESLD
-278 IEMDDFENNN
+278 IEVDDFEN
-288 DRIISNYTVL
+288 DADKISDGEL
-298 DDVSDDMNGYTAD
+298 SDDE
-311 YGYRAAGVG
+311 YGYKADGIG
-320 YKQGQAELASIIG
+320 YKQGQAELASIFKSD
-333 ENPSEYQLNPEKLQ
+333 PSEYQLNPEKLQ

-371 RLPDYESVQNSQN
+371 SLPDYENIQNSQN

-395 PLEEYFRQCLGSG
+395 PLEEYFNQCLGSG
-408 ILEKQTSS
+408 ILEKQASQ

-425 RLYEENANKV
+425 RLYEENANKI
-435 TEQVIDSGLFDISDF
+435 TEQIIDSGLFDISDF

-490 VIVPYFFNRSR
+490 VIVPYFFNQSR

-508 QCYSSDG
+508 QCYSSDE

-593 EPDMRKQFMINKA
+593 EPDMRKQFMINKT

>member
-18 IIRQYDEILCRRI
+18 TIRQYDEILCRRI

-113 SFQDIDSS
+113 SFQDVDSS
-121 KLDEAIRNREIAI
+121 KLEEAIKNREIAI
-134 VYSDKGLLLSSKTD
+134 VYSDRGLLLSSKTD
-148 LIKGELHVL
+148 LIKGEIHVL

-172 FVYDCGQAE
+172 FVYDCDQLY
-181 DSVNEYESYVMNKYS
+181 DNDNEYESYVKNKYN

-204 LEHSRTREIFYKIY
+204 LEHSRTGEIFYKIY

-239 FNWDKSRLVD
+239 FNWDKSRLVE

-264 LDIDTFDEDEESLD
+264 LDIDVYDDEESLD
-278 IEMDDFENNN
+278 IEMDDFEN
-288 DRIISNYTVL
+288 DDDKISDEY
-298 DDVSDDMNGYTAD
+298 D
-311 YGYRAAGVG
+311 YRADGVG
-320 YKQGQAELASIIG
+320 YKQGQAELASIFKSD
-333 ENPSEYQLNPEKLQ
+333 PSEYQLNPEKLQ

-354 YSKAVSN
+354 YNKAVSD

-371 RLPDYESVQNSQN
+371 SLPDYGSVQNSQN

-395 PLEEYFRQCLGSG
+395 PLEEYFKQCLGSD
-408 ILEKQTSS
+408 ILEKQASS

-425 RLYEENANKV
+425 RLYEENANKI
-435 TEQVIDSGLFDISDF
+435 TEQIIDSGLFDISDF

-490 VIVPYFFNRSR
+490 VIMPYFFNQSR

-549 VNTSRNIEYS
+549 VDTSRNIEYS

-593 EPDMRKQFMINKA
+593 EPDMRKQFMINKT

>member
-18 IIRQYDEILCRRI
+18 TIRQYDEILCRRI

-44 RTLRDNI
+44 RTTRDNI

-61 DIPQKDDAKLKN
+61 DIPQKDDDKLKN
-73 DITAAGLIK
+73 DITAAGLVK
-82 EHIQEQVKN
+82 EYIQEQVKN
-91 CLAVKIN
+91 CLVVKIN

-113 SFQDIDSS
+113 SFQDVNCS
-121 KLDEAIRNREIAI
+121 KLDEAIRNREIA
-134 VYSDKGLLLSSKTD
+134 VLYQDKGLILSSKTD
-148 LIKGELHVL
+148 LIKGKIHVL
-157 NITIDNKRNHTLHGM
+157 NITIDNKRNNTLHGM
-172 FVYDCGQAE
+172 FEYDCNQLY
-181 DSVNEYESYVMNKYS
+181 DNDNEYESYVMNKYS

-204 LEHSRTREIFYKIY
+204 LEHSRTKEIFYKIY

-239 FNWDKSRLVD
+239 FNWDKSRLVE

-264 LDIDTFDEDEESLD
+264 LDIDDFDDEESLD
-278 IEMDDFENNN
+278 IEMDDIEN
-288 DRIISNYTVL
+288 DAGKI
-298 DDVSDDMNGYTAD
+298 SDDELSGD
-311 YGYRAAGVG
+311 EYGYKADGIG
-320 YKQGQAELASIIG
+320 YKQGQAELASIFKSD
-333 ENPSEYQLNPEKLQ
+333 PSEYQLNPEKLQ

-354 YSKAVSN
+354 YSKAVSD

-371 RLPDYESVQNSQN
+371 NIPDYENIQNSQN

-395 PLEEYFRQCLGSG
+395 PLEEYFKQCLGSG
-408 ILEKQTSS
+408 ILEKQASS

-425 RLYEENANKV
+425 RLYEENANKI
-435 TEQVIDSGLFDISDF
+435 TEQIIDSGLFDISDF

-466 FEFCEGLYPPGI
+466 FEFCEGLYLPGI

-527 KAVPIS
+527 RAVPIS

-549 VNTSRNIEYS
+549 VDTSRNVEYS

-593 EPDMRKQFMINKA
+593 EPDMRKQFMINKT

>member
-11 LPEAERN
+11 LTEAERN
-18 IIRQYDEILCRRI
+18 TIRQYDEILCRRI

-61 DIPQKDDAKLKN
+61 DIPQKDDDKLKN

-82 EHIQEQVKN
+82 EYIQGQVKN

-113 SFQDIDSS
+113 SFQDVNCS
-121 KLDEAIRNREIAI
+121 KLDEAIKNRELTI

-148 LIKGELHVL
+148 LIKGKLHVL
-157 NITIDNKRNHTLHGM
+157 NITIDNKRNDTLHGM
-172 FVYDCGQAE
+172 FEYDCDQLY
-181 DSVNEYESYVMNKYS
+181 DSDNEYESYVKNKYN

-204 LEHSRTREIFYKIY
+204 LEHSRTGEIFYKVY

-254 KFQDIDPEDV
+254 KFDNIDPEDV
-264 LDIDTFDEDEESLD
+264 LDIDAFDDEESLD
-278 IEMDDFENNN
+278 IEVDDFEN
-288 DRIISNYTVL
+288 DADKISDGEL
-298 DDVSDDMNGYTAD
+298 SDDE
-311 YGYRAAGVG
+311 YGYKADGIG
-320 YKQGQAELASIIG
+320 YKQGQAELASIFKSD
-333 ENPSEYQLNPEKLQ
+333 PSEYQLNPEKLQ

-371 RLPDYESVQNSQN
+371 SLPDYENIQNSQN

-395 PLEEYFRQCLGSG
+395 PLEEYFNQCLGSG
-408 ILEKQTSS
+408 ILEKQASQ

-425 RLYEENANKV
+425 RLYEENANKI
-435 TEQVIDSGLFDISDF
+435 TEQIIDSGLFDISDF

-490 VIVPYFFNRSR
+490 VIVPYFFNQSR

-593 EPDMRKQFMINKA
+593 EPDMRKQFMINKT

>member
-18 IIRQYDEILCRRI
+18 TIRQYDEILCRRI

-73 DITAAGLIK
+73 DITAAGLVK
-82 EHIQEQVKN
+82 EYIQEQTKN
-91 CLAVKIN
+91 CLVVKIN

-113 SFQDIDSS
+113 SFQDVNCS

-148 LIKGELHVL
+148 LIKGKLHVL
-157 NITIDNKRNHTLHGM
+157 NITIDNKRNDTLHGM
-172 FVYDCGQAE
+172 FVYDCDQLY
-181 DSVNEYESYVMNKYS
+181 DNDNEYESYVKNKYN
-196 YKAVILKK
+196 YKAVMLKK
-204 LEHSRTREIFYKIY
+204 LEHSRTGEIFYKIY

-225 NDKGIFLCVSDKTL
+225 NDKGVFLCVSDRTL
-239 FNWDKSRLVD
+239 FNWDKGRLVD

-264 LDIDTFDEDEESLD
+264 LDIDDFDDEESLD
-278 IEMDDFENNN
+278 IEMDDFEN
-288 DRIISNYTVL
+288 DADKI
-298 DDVSDDMNGYTAD
+298 SDDELSGDVDEYKAD
-311 YGYRAAGVG
+311 GIG
-320 YKQGQAELASIIG
+320 YKQGQAELASIFKSD
-333 ENPSEYQLNPEKLQ
+333 PSEYQLNPEKLQ

-354 YSKAVSN
+354 YSKAVSD
-361 EILSEVQSVI
+361 EILSEDKSVI
-371 RLPDYESVQNSQN
+371 SLPDYESIQNSQN

-395 PLEEYFRQCLGSG
+395 PLEEYFKQCLGSG
-408 ILEKQTSS
+408 ILEKQASS

-425 RLYEENANKV
+425 RLYEENANKI
-435 TEQVIDSGLFDISDF
+435 TEQIIDSGLFDISDF

-490 VIVPYFFNRSR
+490 VIVPYFFNQSR

-515 MQCNIKK
+515 MQCNLKK

-533 VFNQI
+533 IFNQI

-593 EPDMRKQFMINKA
+593 EPDMRKQFMINKT

>member
-18 IIRQYDEILCRRI
+18 TIRQYDEILCRRI

-44 RTLRDNI
+44 RTLSDNI
-51 GKLYVDMQLK
+51 GKLYVDMQLR
-61 DIPQKDDAKLKN
+61 DIPQKDDDKLKN

-82 EHIQEQVKN
+82 EYIQEQTKN
-91 CLAVKIN
+91 CLVVKIN

-113 SFQDIDSS
+113 SFQDVNCS

-134 VYSDKGLLLSSKTD
+134 AYQDKGLLLSSKTD
-148 LIKGELHVL
+148 LIKGQIHVL
-157 NITIDNKRNHTLHGM
+157 NITIDNKRNSTLHGM
-172 FVYDCGQAE
+172 FEYDCDQLY
-181 DSVNEYESYVMNKYS
+181 DNDNEYESYVMNKYS

-204 LEHSRTREIFYKIY
+204 LKHSRTKETFYKLY
-218 VINALDP
+218 VVNALNPSDT
-225 NDKGIFLCVSDKTL
+225 GIFLCVSDKTL
-239 FNWDKSRLVD
+239 FNWDKSRLVEM
-249 ILLPE
+249 LLPE

-264 LDIDTFDEDEESLD
+264 LDIDDFDDEESLD
-278 IEMDDFENNN
+278 TE
-288 DRIISNYTVL
+288 V
-298 DDVSDDMNGYTAD
+298 D
-311 YGYRAAGVG
+311 YGDELVVQGDLQISDPSFEGIG
-320 YKQGQAELASIIG
+320 YKQGQDELYSILG
-333 ENPSEYQLNPEKLQ
+333 TDLSECQLDIRKLQ
-347 IDFDDQI
+347 TNFDDQI
-354 YSKAVSN
+354 YSRAVVYGSF
-361 EILSEVQSVI
+361 SENQDI
-371 RLPDYESVQNSQN
+371 INIPDYENVQNSQN
-384 EVYRLK
+384 EVYRLTC
-390 VEKVQ
+390 EAVQ
-395 PLEEYFRQCLGSG
+395 PLEEYFNQCLGSG
-408 ILEKQTSS
+408 ILEKQASS

-425 RLYEENANKV
+425 RLYEENANKI

-490 VIVPYFFNRSR
+490 VIVPYFFNQSR

-522 RDNFM
+522 RDSFM
-527 KAVPIS
+527 RAVPIS

-549 VNTSRNIEYS
+549 VNTSCNIEYS

-593 EPDMRKQFMINKA
+593 EPDMRKQFMINKT
-606 AKKKAEAK
+606 AKKKAEVK

>member
-18 IIRQYDEILCRRI
+18 TIRQYDEILCRRI

-61 DIPQKDDAKLKN
+61 DIPQKDDDKLKN

-82 EHIQEQVKN
+82 EYIQGQVKN

-113 SFQDIDSS
+113 SFQDVNCS
-121 KLDEAIRNREIAI
+121 KLDEAIKNRELTI
-134 VYSDKGLLLSSKTD
+134 VYQDKGLLLSSKTD
-148 LIKGELHVL
+148 LIKGKLHIL
-157 NITIDNKRNHTLHGM
+157 NITIDNKRNDTLHGM
-172 FVYDCGQAE
+172 FEYDCDQLY
-181 DSVNEYESYVMNKYS
+181 DSDNEYESYVKNKYN

-204 LEHSRTREIFYKIY
+204 LEHSRTGEIFYKIY

-239 FNWDKSRLVD
+239 FNWDKSRLVE

-264 LDIDTFDEDEESLD
+264 LDIDAFDDEESLD
-278 IEMDDFENNN
+278 IEVDDFEN
-288 DRIISNYTVL
+288 DADKISDGEL
-298 DDVSDDMNGYTAD
+298 SDDE
-311 YGYRAAGVG
+311 YGYKADGIG
-320 YKQGQAELASIIG
+320 YKQGQAELASIFKSD
-333 ENPSEYQLNPEKLQ
+333 PSEYQLNPEKLQ

-371 RLPDYESVQNSQN
+371 SLPDYENIQNSQN

-395 PLEEYFRQCLGSG
+395 PLEEYFNQCLGSG
-408 ILEKQTSS
+408 ILEKQASQ

-425 RLYEENANKV
+425 RLYEENANKI
-435 TEQVIDSGLFDISDF
+435 TEQIIDSGLFDISDF

-490 VIVPYFFNRSR
+490 VIVPYFFNQSR

-593 EPDMRKQFMINKA
+593 EPDMRKQFMINKT

>member
-157 NITIDNKRNHTLHGM
+157 NITIDNKRNSTLHGM
-172 FVYDCGQAE
+172 FVYDCSQVE
-181 DSVNEYESYVMNKYS
+181 DSVNEYESYVKNKYN

-204 LEHSRTREIFYKIY
+204 LEHSRTGEIFYKIY

-225 NDKGIFLCVSDKTL
+225 NNKGIFLCVSDKTL

-278 IEMDDFENNN
+278 IEMDDFEN
-288 DRIISNYTVL
+288 DADKISNDEL
-298 DDVSDDMNGYTAD
+298 SDDMNGYTAD
-311 YGYRAAGVG
+311 YGYKTTGIG
-320 YKQGQAELASIIG
+320 YKQGQAELASIFKSD
-333 ENPSEYQLNPEKLQ
+333 PSEYQLNPEKLQ

-354 YSKAVSN
+354 YNKAVSD

-371 RLPDYESVQNSQN
+371 SLPDYGSVQNSQN

-395 PLEEYFRQCLGSG
+395 PLEEYFKQCLGSG
-408 ILEKQTSS
+408 ILEKQASS

-425 RLYEENANKV
+425 RLYEENANKI

-455 SSLLIQIKKET
+455 SSLIIQIKKET

-549 VNTSRNIEYS
+549 VNTSCNIEYS

-593 EPDMRKQFMINKA
+593 EPDMRKQFMINKT

>member
-18 IIRQYDEILCRRI
+18 TIRQYDEILCRRI

-61 DIPQKDDAKLKN
+61 DIPQKDDDKLKN

-82 EHIQEQVKN
+82 EYIQGQVKN

-113 SFQDIDSS
+113 SFQDVNCS
-121 KLDEAIRNREIAI
+121 KLDEAIKNRELTI

-148 LIKGELHVL
+148 LIKGKLHVL
-157 NITIDNKRNHTLHGM
+157 NITIDNKRNDTLHGM
-172 FVYDCGQAE
+172 FEYDCDQLY
-181 DSVNEYESYVMNKYS
+181 DSDNEYESYVKNKYN

-204 LEHSRTREIFYKIY
+204 LEHSRTGEIFYKIY

-225 NDKGIFLCVSDKTL
+225 NDNGLFLCVSDKTL
-239 FNWDKSRLVD
+239 FNWDKSRLVE

-264 LDIDTFDEDEESLD
+264 LDIDAFDDEESLD
-278 IEMDDFENNN
+278 IEVDDFEN
-288 DRIISNYTVL
+288 DADKISDGEL
-298 DDVSDDMNGYTAD
+298 SDDE
-311 YGYRAAGVG
+311 YGYKADGIG
-320 YKQGQAELASIIG
+320 YKQGQAELASIFKSD
-333 ENPSEYQLNPEKLQ
+333 PSEYQLNPEKLQ

-371 RLPDYESVQNSQN
+371 SLPDYENIQNSQN

-395 PLEEYFRQCLGSG
+395 PLEEYFNQCLGSG
-408 ILEKQTSS
+408 ILEKQASQ

-425 RLYEENANKV
+425 RLYEENANKI
-435 TEQVIDSGLFDISDF
+435 TEQIIDSGLFDISDF

-490 VIVPYFFNRSR
+490 VIVPYFFNQSR

-593 EPDMRKQFMINKA
+593 EPDMRKQFMINKT

>member
-18 IIRQYDEILCRRI
+18 TIRQYDEILCRRI

-44 RTLRDNI
+44 RTLSDNI
-51 GKLYVDMQLK
+51 GKLYVDMQLR
-61 DIPQKDDAKLKN
+61 DIPQKDDDKLKN

-113 SFQDIDSS
+113 SFQDVDSS
-121 KLDEAIRNREIAI
+121 KLEEAIKNREIAI
-134 VYSDKGLLLSSKTD
+134 VYSDRGLLLSSKTD
-148 LIKGELHVL
+148 LIKGEIHVL

-172 FVYDCGQAE
+172 FVYDCSQVE
-181 DSVNEYESYVMNKYS
+181 DDVGEYDSYVKNKYN

-204 LEHSRTREIFYKIY
+204 LEHSRTGEIFYKIY

-239 FNWDKSRLVD
+239 FNWDKSRLIE

-254 KFQDIDPEDV
+254 KFDNIDPEDV
-264 LDIDTFDEDEESLD
+264 LDIDDFDEDEESLD
-278 IEMDDFENNN
+278 IEMDDFEN
-288 DRIISNYTVL
+288 DDDKISDEY
-298 DDVSDDMNGYTAD
+298 D
-311 YGYRAAGVG
+311 YRADGVG
-320 YKQGQAELASIIG
+320 YKQGQAELASIFKSD
-333 ENPSEYQLNPEKLQ
+333 PSEYQLNPEKLQ

-354 YSKAVSN
+354 YNKAVSD

-371 RLPDYESVQNSQN
+371 SLPDYGSVQNSQN

-395 PLEEYFRQCLGSG
+395 PLEEYFRQCLGSDV
-408 ILEKQTSS
+408 LEKQASS

-425 RLYEENANKV
+425 RLYEENANKI

-490 VIVPYFFNRSR
+490 VIVPYLFNRSR

-549 VNTSRNIEYS
+549 VDTYRNIEYS

-593 EPDMRKQFMINKA
+593 EPDMRKSFMINKT

>member
-18 IIRQYDEILCRRI
+18 TIRQYDEILCRRI

-61 DIPQKDDAKLKN
+61 DIPQKDDDKLKN

-82 EHIQEQVKN
+82 EYIQGQVKN

-113 SFQDIDSS
+113 SFQDVNCS
-121 KLDEAIRNREIAI
+121 KLDEAIKNRELTI
-134 VYSDKGLLLSSKTD
+134 VYQDKSLLLSSKTD
-148 LIKGELHVL
+148 LIKGKLHVL
-157 NITIDNKRNHTLHGM
+157 NITIDNKRNDTLHGM
-172 FVYDCGQAE
+172 FEYDCDQLY
-181 DSVNEYESYVMNKYS
+181 DSDNEYESYVKNKYN

-204 LEHSRTREIFYKIY
+204 LEHSRTGEIFYKVY

-239 FNWDKSRLVD
+239 FNWDKSRLVE

-264 LDIDTFDEDEESLD
+264 LDIDAFDDEESLD
-278 IEMDDFENNN
+278 IEVDDFEN
-288 DRIISNYTVL
+288 DADKISDGEL
-298 DDVSDDMNGYTAD
+298 SDDE
-311 YGYRAAGVG
+311 YGYKADGIG
-320 YKQGQAELASIIG
+320 YKQGQAELASIFKSD
-333 ENPSEYQLNPEKLQ
+333 PSEYQLNPEKLQ

-371 RLPDYESVQNSQN
+371 SLPDYENIQNSQN

-395 PLEEYFRQCLGSG
+395 PLEEHFNQCLGSG
-408 ILEKQTSS
+408 ILEKQASQ

-425 RLYEENANKV
+425 RLYEENANKI
-435 TEQVIDSGLFDISDF
+435 TEQIIDSGLFDISDF

-490 VIVPYFFNRSR
+490 VIVPYFFNQSR

-593 EPDMRKQFMINKA
+593 EPDMRKQFMINKTS
-606 AKKKAEAK
+606 KKKAEAK

>member
-18 IIRQYDEILCRRI
+18 TIRQYDEILCRRI

-44 RTLRDNI
+44 RTTRDNI

-61 DIPQKDDAKLKN
+61 DIPQKDDDKLKN
-73 DITAAGLIK
+73 DITAAGLVK
-82 EHIQEQVKN
+82 EYIQEQVKN
-91 CLAVKIN
+91 CLVVKIN

-113 SFQDIDSS
+113 SFQDVNCS
-121 KLDEAIRNREIAI
+121 KLDEAIRNREIA
-134 VYSDKGLLLSSKTD
+134 VLYQDKGLILSSKTD
-148 LIKGELHVL
+148 LIKGKIHVL
-157 NITIDNKRNHTLHGM
+157 NITIDNKRNNTLHGM
-172 FVYDCGQAE
+172 FEYACNQLYDN
-181 DSVNEYESYVMNKYS
+181 DNEYESYVMNKYS

-204 LEHSRTREIFYKIY
+204 LEHSRTKEIFYKIY

-225 NDKGIFLCVSDKTL
+225 SDNGVFLCVSDKTL
-239 FNWDKSRLVD
+239 FNWDKSRLVE

-264 LDIDTFDEDEESLD
+264 LDIDDFDDEESLD
-278 IEMDDFENNN
+278 IEMDDIEN
-288 DRIISNYTVL
+288 DAGKI
-298 DDVSDDMNGYTAD
+298 SDDELSGDVDGYTD
-311 YGYRAAGVG
+311 GIG
-320 YKQGQAELASIIG
+320 YKQGQAELASIFKSD
-333 ENPSEYQLNPEKLQ
+333 PSEYQLNPEKLQ

-354 YSKAVSN
+354 YSKAVSD
-361 EILSEVQSVI
+361 EILSEVQGVT

-390 VEKVQ
+390 VEEVQ
-395 PLEEYFRQCLGSG
+395 PLEEYFKQCLGSDV
-408 ILEKQTSS
+408 LEKQASS

-425 RLYEENANKV
+425 RLYEENANKI
-435 TEQVIDSGLFDISDF
+435 TEQIIDSGLFDISDF

-549 VNTSRNIEYS
+549 VNTSCNIEYS

-593 EPDMRKQFMINKA
+593 EPDMRKQFMINKT

>member
-18 IIRQYDEILCRRI
+18 TIRQYDEILCRRI

-44 RTLRDNI
+44 RTLSDNI
-51 GKLYVDMQLK
+51 GKLYVDMQLR
-61 DIPQKDDAKLKN
+61 DIPQKDDDKLKN

-82 EHIQEQVKN
+82 EYIQEQTKN
-91 CLAVKIN
+91 CLVVKIN
-98 NGDNSIYRFIDIDYN
+98 NGDNSIYRFIDIDYD
-113 SFQDIDSS
+113 SFQDVDSS
-121 KLDEAIRNREIAI
+121 KLEEAIRDREIAI
-134 VYSDKGLLLSSKTD
+134 GYQDKGLLISSKTD
-148 LIKGELHVL
+148 LIKGKLHVL
-157 NITIDNKRNHTLHGM
+157 NLTIDNKRNNTLHGM
-172 FVYDCGQAE
+172 FEYDCDQLY
-181 DSVNEYESYVMNKYS
+181 DNDNEYESYVMNKYS

-204 LEHSRTREIFYKIY
+204 LEHSRTKETFYKLY
-218 VINALDP
+218 VVNALNPSDT
-225 NDKGIFLCVSDKTL
+225 GIFLCVSDKTL
-239 FNWDKSRLVD
+239 FNWDKSRLVE

-264 LDIDTFDEDEESLD
+264 LDVDDFDDEESLNT
-278 IEMDDFENNN
+278 E
-288 DRIISNYTVL
+288 V
-298 DDVSDDMNGYTAD
+298 D
-311 YGYRAAGVG
+311 YGDELAVQGDLQISDLSFEGIG
-320 YKQGQAELASIIG
+320 YKQGQDELYSIFG
-333 ENPSEYQLNPEKLQ
+333 TDLSKCQLDVWKLQ
-347 IDFDDQI
+347 TNFDDQI
-354 YSKAVSN
+354 YSRAVVYDSS
-361 EILSEVQSVI
+361 SENQSVI
-371 RLPDYESVQNSQN
+371 NIPDYENIQNSQN

-395 PLEEYFRQCLGSG
+395 PLEEYFEQCLGSD
-408 ILEKQTSS
+408 ILEKQASS

-425 RLYEENANKV
+425 RLYEENANKI

-490 VIVPYFFNRSR
+490 VIVPYFFNQSR

-549 VNTSRNIEYS
+549 VDTSRNIEYS

-593 EPDMRKQFMINKA
+593 EPDMRKQFMINKT